1 MDNML
6 IFSVEK

>member
-6 IFSVEK
+6 ILQ

>member
-6 IFSVEK
+6 RKL